1 MSIIGQAVLTLG
13 HWFGYA
19 MWKKGEFSLGNYDE
33 KLNFLEADFWGI
45 ALEPFYQSLLL
56 TVPTVLLLIYVI
68 LKYKQRPQSRL
79 FYGIVFILLAWVGWH
94 FAQGFE
100 FFILNAK
107 DLAQYVAVQ
116 DEEYVSVSSHVI
128 DTVINIRW
136 GLISLQIFLIG
147 VWFSSEEISSKT
159 QTNG

>member
-1 MSIIGQAVLTLG
+1 MWNKNDFTMSDNDFALR
-13 HWFGYA
+13 W
-19 MWKKGEFSLGNYDE
+19 
-33 KLNFLEADFWGI
+33 LEADFCGV

-56 TVPTVLLLIYVI
+56 TVPTILLLIYVLI
-68 LKYKQRPQSRL
+68 KYKQRPQSRL
-79 FYGIVFILLAWVGWH
+79 FYGIVFVLLAWVGWH

-107 DLAQYVAVQ
+107 NLAQYVAVKNVGFNY
-116 DEEYVSVSSHVI
+116 EEYVSVSSHVI
-128 DTVINIRW
+128 DTVIKIRFS
-136 GLISLQIFLIG
+136 LISLQIFLIG